1 MNEHA
6 THTDL
11 LIQYLDGELQGEQ
24 LETIQK
30 DIDENPASREE
41 LESLRMAKE
50 ATKSYALKSRI
61 SSIHHEMMHEMKKT
75 SEPKTPVIRMIAQYS
90 FRVAAVL
97 ILLFGISSLYQY
109 ITATPEKLFSEN
121 FNAFALHETRGSST
135 TILEDLYEKGD
146 MKTLLQQF
154 ELLKTPRGND
164 YFLAGN
170 AYLSTRQPA
179 KAIETF
185 LNLQQFNRTNN
196 THFFDEDLEYY
207 LALSYLGNNE
217 PAKALPLFEKIHA
230 DPNHPYHEAVSSWF
244 LSKVKKTFKNDR

>member
-1 MNEHA
+1 MNEQN
-6 THTDL
+6 TNTDL

-30 DIDENPASREE
+30 DIEENPASHEE
-41 LESLRMAKE
+41 LENLRMAKE
-50 ATKSYALKSRI
+50 AAKSYALKSRI
-61 SSIHHEMMHEMKKT
+61 SSIHQEMMQEMKKT
-75 SEPKTPVIRMIAQYS
+75 SATKTPVIRMIAQYS

-109 ITATPEKLFSEN
+109 ITVTPDKLFSEN
-121 FNAFALHETRGSST
+121 FQAFALHETRGST
-135 TILEDLYEKGD
+135 TMLEDLYEKGD
-146 MKTLLQQF
+146 MKTLIQQF
-154 ELLKTPRGND
+154 ELLKSPQGND

-196 THFFDEDLEYY
+196 THYFEEDLEYY

-217 PAKALPLFEKIHA
+217 PVKALPLFEKIHA

-244 LSKVKKTFKNDR
+244 ISKVKKTMKG